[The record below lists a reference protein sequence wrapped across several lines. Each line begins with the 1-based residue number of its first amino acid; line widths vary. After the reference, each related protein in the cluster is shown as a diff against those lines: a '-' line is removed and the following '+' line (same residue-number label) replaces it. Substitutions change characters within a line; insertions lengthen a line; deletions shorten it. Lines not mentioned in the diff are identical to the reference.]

1 MPSHVLTYLC
11 KTMQEVKSLHL
22 KRLRTLRDEGFVV
35 HICAGRDDAFEALE
49 AEGFLVCPL
58 PVVAGVHHNV
68 AAWLICWAHLVENPP
83 TLLHGFDGW
92 AWTAALAGER
102 LPISATCVTIRHHH
116 TIPAIPG
123 FLGKRFRL
131 PSTADPAIAYR
142 WLGARVQKYLVHSEH
157 DLHLL
162 QDVVPSEKL
171 ELILGGDG
179 ILLPA
184 EFTKDSKVIVAVDA
198 SNASK
203 ADLKTLHAIHRQVR
217 RRVPHAT
224 WRVLGKNV
232 SAISDAEFV
241 DSRESLFTGAS
252 IFVDFEKTRDASMNL
267 MTAAGYG
274 LPCIGVNKATSE
286 QIVAQGRT
294 GMLTQPDSRSLAA
307 GVIDLLDHPKLCAEM
322 SAHSAGRAQS
332 RFARRGVDDQIIR
345 VYERTL
351 RTRMGL

>member
-22 KRLRTLRDEGFVV
+22 NRLRTLRDEGFVV

-49 AEGFLVCPL
+49 GEGFVLCPL
-58 PVVAGVHHNV
+58 PIVAGIHHNL

-83 TLLHGFDGW
+83 TLVHGFDGW

-102 LPISATCVTIRHHH
+102 LEIGATCVTIRHHH
-116 TIPAIPG
+116 TVPSIPR
-123 FLGKRFRL
+123 FLGKRFEL
-131 PSTADPAIAYR
+131 PATLDPSLAYR
-142 WLGARVQKYLVHSEH
+142 WLGERVQKYLVHSEH
-157 DLHLL
+157 DLQMLHG
-162 QDVVPSEKL
+162 VVPGEKL

-179 ILLPA
+179 ILLPT
-184 EFTKDSKVIVAVDA
+184 EFTKDTHVIVAVDA

-224 WRVLGKNV
+224 WRVLGKKT
-232 SAISDAEFV
+232 SGISDAEFV
-241 DSRESLFTGAS
+241 DSHESLFAGAS
-252 IFVDFEKTRDASMNL
+252 VFVDFEITRDTSMNL

-274 LPCIGVNKATSE
+274 LPCVGMNKPTSE

-294 GMLTQPDSRSLAA
+294 GLLTQADSRSLAA
-307 GVIDLLDHPKLCAEM
+307 GLIELLDHPKLCAEM
-322 SAHSAGRAQS
+322 SAHAAGRAQS
-332 RFARRGVDDQIIR
+332 RFARHGVDDQIIR